1 MKSAIS
7 GLAAV
12 AACAAASALAQ
23 PPSAESPVPN
33 DTSRVE
39 TADAA
44 AENPFFSPSALPLEY
59 PPFDRIDD
67 EHFAPALE
75 RGMAEHLAEVE
86 SIASNPEPPT
96 FENTIVALERSGRLL
111 ERTATVFYNLVGADT
126 NDARQAIQAEF
137 APKLSAHEDAIRL
150 NSQLFARIETLYEN
164 RESLGLDPE
173 AVRLIERYHVDF
185 VRAGAELSESEKA
198 RLREINEESA
208 RLRTQFT
215 QNVLAEV
222 NASAVVVDD
231 RASLDGLPEAL
242 IEAAADAAAERG
254 LDGKYLIAL
263 QNTTG
268 QPPNAYLHDRELR
281 RRIHEASISRGSRG
295 NEYDNRGIISRVV
308 ELRAERA
315 RLLGYPNHAAYVLAD
330 ETAMTPDA
338 VDEMLSALVPPAVAN
353 ARREGEALQAM
364 IDREQAAKGEP
375 SFELMPWDWAYYA
388 EKVRQ
393 ESYEFD
399 EAALKP
405 YLELDSVLENGVF
418 YAAERLYGIRFEE
431 RDDLPVYHPDVRT
444 FDVFDA
450 DGSHLAIFMLDPYA
464 RPSKRGGAWM
474 NAYVSQSELL
484 GTRPVVANHL
494 NIPKPPPGEPTLLTW
509 DEVTTA
515 FHEFGHALHGM
526 FSNVTY
532 PYFAGTRV
540 PRDFVEFPSQVN
552 EMWAD
557 WPEVLA
563 NYARHYETGEPM
575 PQELLD
581 KVLASAKFNQGFAT
595 TEYLAAALLDQSWH
609 RLAPDEVPPADEV
622 MAFEARALEVNGTD
636 YEPVPP
642 RYRTPYFSHIM
653 GGYDAGYY
661 SYIWSEVLDANTVEW
676 LRQNGGL
683 TRENG
688 DRFRSTLLSRGGSVE
703 ALDLFRAF
711 AGHEPRIE
719 PLLER
724 RGLSP
729 NVDDASAPPESDA
742 AEP

>member
-1 MKSAIS
+1 M
-7 GLAAV
+7 
-12 AACAAASALAQ
+12 
-23 PPSAESPVPN
+23 PD
-33 DTSRVE
+33 DTRRTE
-39 TADAA
+39 TAGAA
-44 AENPFFSPSALPLEY
+44 AENPFFAPSPLPLQY
-59 PPFDRIDD
+59 PPFDRIRD

-126 NDARQAIQAEF
+126 NDMRQALQAEF

-150 NSQLFARIETLYEN
+150 NADLFARIETLY
-164 RESLGLDPE
+164 RSRDSLGLGPE
-173 AVRLIERYHVDF
+173 AVRLIERYYVDF
-185 VRAGAELSESEKA
+185 VRAGAQLSEEDKA
-198 RLREINEESA
+198 RLREINEEIA
-208 RLRTQFT
+208 RLSTQFT

-231 RASLDGLPEAL
+231 RASLDGLPPAL
-242 IEAAADAAAERG
+242 IEAAAQAAAERG

-268 QPPNAYLHDRELR
+268 QPPNAYLHDRALR
-281 RRIHEASISRGSRG
+281 RRIHEASIARGSRG
-295 NEYDNRGIISRVV
+295 NEYDNRGIISRVMR
-308 ELRAERA
+308 LRAERA
-315 RLLGYPNHAAYVLAD
+315 RLLGYANHAEYVLAD
-330 ETAMTPDA
+330 ETAMTPEA
-338 VDEMLSALVPPAVAN
+338 VDGMLAALVPPAVAN

-393 ESYEFD
+393 ASYDFD
-399 EAALKP
+399 ESELKP

-431 RDDLPVYHPDVRT
+431 RHDLPVYHPDVRT

-450 DGSHLAIFMLDPYA
+450 DGSQLAIFLLDPYA

-474 NAYVSQSELL
+474 NAYVSQSELF
-484 GTRPVVANHL
+484 GQRAVVANHL
-494 NIPKPPPGEPTLLTW
+494 NIPKPPAGEPTLLTW

-526 FSNVTY
+526 FSKVEY

-575 PQELLD
+575 PQALLD
-581 KVLASAKFNQGFAT
+581 KVIESAKFNQGFAT

-609 RLAPDEVPPADEV
+609 RLAPDEVPPAEDV
-622 MAFEARALEVNGTD
+622 MAFEARALAANGTD

-642 RYRTPYFSHIM
+642 RYRTPYFSHIF
-653 GGYDAGYY
+653 GGYAAAYY

-676 LRQNGGL
+676 FRQNGGL

-688 DRFRSTLLSRGGSVE
+688 DRFRTLLLSRGGSAE
-703 ALDLFRAF
+703 ALDLFREF

-724 RGLSP
+724 RGLAPS
-729 NVDDASAPPESDA
+729 VDDAAAPPERSGGQA
-742 AEP
+742 PTEG